1 VLSSTTIPYILSGD
15 TLYLDNITDMGNLY
29 DEIFTRTA
37 ITQPIGNQGY
47 SLGVGTILLDL
58 TNELYFKLSGSDELI
73 VTWRLTEQLTD
84 QSTLPVSGDSPTG
97 TVGYLT
103 RFENW
108 PIGQRPEY
116 YDPVLSEPYSNICIT
131 PTPTPTPTETLTPTP
146 TITSNCQRNIVV
158 NTLWDGSTAIN
169 SNVLQLTQT
178 SETLQI
184 QVGDIITDNV
194 LSTSV
199 VGTISS
205 DGTYTYVGTGPG
217 GSVAFNCQFPLTF
230 SGPC

>member
-1 VLSSTTIPYILSGD
+1 
-15 TLYLDNITDMGNLY
+15 LYLDNITDMANLY

-37 ITQPIGNQGY
+37 ITQPIGNEGY

-58 TNELYFKLSGSDELI
+58 TNELYFKLSGSNELI

-108 PIGQRPEY
+108 PIGQRPAY

-131 PTPTPTPTETLTPTP
+131 PTPTPTPTESETPTP
-146 TITSNCQRNIVV
+146 TPTTCYRSIVIPS
-158 NTLWDGSTAIN
+158 LWDGSTAIN

-184 QVGDIITDNV
+184 QVGETITDN
-194 LSTSV
+194 LGATSI

-205 DGTYTYVGTGPG
+205 NGTYTYVGTGPG
-217 GSVAFNCQFPLTF
+217 GSIAFNCQFPLTF
-230 SGPC
+230 FGPGICP